1 MAQPVKVVRHLRSQR
16 LSIIPGITSHTDI
29 SDCVTNSSIF
39 SQGRNASE
47 QVKMLQQVE
56 KYNQTCP
63 PSERVTTSVEVEKTR
78 PELYQLFCYGDVVRG
93 QGWRGDIGWCR
104 REAQLVK
111 KESTVMEE
119 QPALQLRSS
128 HREDLRDFAS
138 SSSWRRK
145 LPKMYWHPLYNY

>member
-16 LSIIPGITSHTDI
+16 LSIIPGITSNTDI

-56 KYNQTCP
+56 KYNQACP

-78 PELYQLFCYGDVVRG
+78 PELYQLFCYGDVVRD
-93 QGWRGDIGWCR
+93 QG
-104 REAQLVK
+104 
-111 KESTVMEE
+111 
-119 QPALQLRSS
+119 
-128 HREDLRDFAS
+128 
-138 SSSWRRK
+138 
-145 LPKMYWHPLYNY
+145 